1 MLATAFQNKKRICF
15 LYSKF
20 EIPLKFITYIKNL
33 IINKKKIYFSYI
45 LKKENKISTVFEKP
59 LKCHHKTTI
68 EMANFC

>member
-33 IINKKKIYFSYI
+33 IINKKKNIFLGY
-45 LKKENKISTVFEKP
+45 FEKREQN
-59 LKCHHKTTI
+59 LNCI
-68 EMANFC
+68 